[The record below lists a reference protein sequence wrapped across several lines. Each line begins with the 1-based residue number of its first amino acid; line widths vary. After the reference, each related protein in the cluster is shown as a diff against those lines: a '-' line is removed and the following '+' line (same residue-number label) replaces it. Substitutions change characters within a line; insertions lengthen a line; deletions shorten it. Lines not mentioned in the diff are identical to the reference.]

1 MPSKPSSPLLPTLSL
16 LLGATLW
23 GVIWYPLRLLEQQGL
38 PGLWTSLTM
47 YLAVIGISLPWLWLR
62 RAELY
67 RRPCLL
73 LGLALTAGWCNIA
86 FVLAVI
92 EGTVVRVLLLF
103 YLSPIWAALLGW
115 GLLGERLS
123 QSSWIGF
130 VLAMSGALIM
140 LWEPSMG
147 LPLPQGRADWL
158 AISSGFSFA
167 LSNVLVRKAQ
177 DISVPIKTIAVWWGG
192 ALLAGIWL
200 VASGADLPMVRPET
214 LVGAVA
220 LGWFGIV
227 IMTLAVQYG
236 VTHMPVHRS
245 AVILLFELVAG
256 ALSAQWLAGESLQAR
271 EWAGGL
277 LIILAA
283 YLSARQTQG

>member
-1 MPSKPSSPLLPTLSL
+1 MPSKPSPPLLPILSL

-23 GVIWYPLRLLEQQGL
+23 GVIWYPLRLLEDSGL
-38 PGLWTSLTM
+38 SGLWTSLTM
-47 YLAVIGISLPWLWLR
+47 YLAVIAIGLPWLWLK

-67 RRPCLL
+67 RRPMLL

-92 EGTVVRVLLLF
+92 DGTVVRVLLLF

-123 QSSWIGF
+123 KRSWIGF

-140 LWEPSMG
+140 LWEPGMG
-147 LPLPQGRADWL
+147 VPMPQGSADWL
-158 AISSGFSFA
+158 ALSSGLSFA

-177 DISVPIKTIAVWWGG
+177 DISVPIKTISVWWGG

-200 VASGADLPMVRPET
+200 AASGSDLPDVGLET
-214 LVGAVA
+214 FAGAVA

-236 VTHMPVHRS
+236 VTHMPLHRS

-271 EWAGGL
+271 EWMGGA

-283 YLSARQTQG
+283 YISA